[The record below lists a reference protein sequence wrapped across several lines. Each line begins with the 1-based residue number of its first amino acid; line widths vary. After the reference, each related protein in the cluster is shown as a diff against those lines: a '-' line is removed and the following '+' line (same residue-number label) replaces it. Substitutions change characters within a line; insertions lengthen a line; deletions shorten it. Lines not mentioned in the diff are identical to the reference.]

1 MGAGQ
6 AANTCAPMASYK
18 ISPFILRGML
28 SPKLQKVRYYSLLT
42 GLQVSLPQLS
52 VCVCV
57 CVCVVTDTSDLWVRE
72 QTIYHQQQEEQPEQH
87 LASAAHGATWWGPDI
102 HLCKQQAFHHRR
114 GSLKLGDIQL
124 IFGCFPP
131 QQRKESA
138 LKPQKVSKFLSEKV
152 SSSLWRN
159 SGFPG
164 DWFDLLPVRGIHKSL
179 LQHHSP
185 KASIL
190 WCSAF
195 FMV

>member
-1 MGAGQ
+1 
-6 AANTCAPMASYK
+6 
-18 ISPFILRGML
+18 ML
-28 SPKLQKVRYYSLLT
+28 SPKLQKVRQLT
-42 GLQVSLPQLS
+42 YRLRSQPAIVI
-52 VCVCV
+52 CVCV
-57 CVCVVTDTSDLWVRE
+57 CVCVYHDRYIRSLGQRTDH
-72 QTIYHQQQEEQPEQH
+72 YHQQQEEQPEQH

-124 IFGCFPP
+124 ISGCCPP

-152 SSSLWRN
+152 SSTLWRN

-179 LQHHSP
+179 LQHNSP

-195 FMV
+195 FMVQLSHLYMTTEKKRQI